1 MSYNDNNNLLQ
12 VEINGKKKQVYY
24 DANGIK
30 LVVYVKEGGDLF
42 CKFPRSEK
50 TVSVKV
56 FNKIRESKSTND
68 TLDTDED
75 KKNEE
80 LCKELYEDLYVE
92 TEDIFKYEEVNK
104 YTPKDEDFFIKD
116 KKNGNTFKKV
126 DKLQFTKKQ
135 GYKGFGLPIG
145 RDIVKCDVFGVK
157 AYSKEVSIAPDELI
171 ESSASNALQPNSP
184 AINDVLIDFNDLV
197 GCKKNKIPIASTI
210 SKNLDKYTDEENKKQ
225 VINNTIKLI
234 KDHKS
239 QLGNDKNKL
248 QKAATLLVVL
258 EIYKYHI
265 DRKNNFDSFDTIY
278 TYLNKT
284 IEKQVENTTF
294 STTEET
300 DLSSVILE
308 VNKVLVKEDKEQIE
322 DSVNIAF

>member
-104 YTPKDEDFFIKD
+104 YTPK
-116 KKNGNTFKKV
+116 
-126 DKLQFTKKQ
+126 
-135 GYKGFGLPIG
+135 
-145 RDIVKCDVFGVK
+145 
-157 AYSKEVSIAPDELI
+157 
-171 ESSASNALQPNSP
+171 ESSNACPSVESEELEN
-184 AINDVLIDFNDLV
+184 VLFF
-197 GCKKNKIPIASTI
+197 T
-210 SKNLDKYTDEENKKQ
+210 NLFPYI
-225 VINNTIKLI
+225 V
-234 KDHKS
+234 S
-239 QLGNDKNKL
+239 
-248 QKAATLLVVL
+248 A
-258 EIYKYHI
+258 
-265 DRKNNFDSFDTIY
+265 
-278 TYLNKT
+278 
-284 IEKQVENTTF
+284 
-294 STTEET
+294 
-300 DLSSVILE
+300 
-308 VNKVLVKEDKEQIE
+308 
-322 DSVNIAF
+322 